1 VYHSTLKPGEDL
13 AQESMTIFN
22 CRLVVEHSAVNGGT
36 TQLLFVGGPFENI
49 LLHSVGACKP
59 KHANLTC
66 LPNSVSTVLG
76 LESASDIALRLV
88 IDGGANH
95 AMSVTRPLMIL

>member
-1 VYHSTLKPGEDL
+1 
-13 AQESMTIFN
+13 MTIFN
-22 CRLVVEHSAVNGGT
+22 FRLVVEHSAVNGGT

-66 LPNSVSTVLG
+66 LSYSVCTVLR
-76 LESASDIALRLV
+76 LESASDIELRLV
-88 IDGGANH
+88 SDAGANH
-95 AMSVTRPLMIL
+95 VVAVWRPLIIL